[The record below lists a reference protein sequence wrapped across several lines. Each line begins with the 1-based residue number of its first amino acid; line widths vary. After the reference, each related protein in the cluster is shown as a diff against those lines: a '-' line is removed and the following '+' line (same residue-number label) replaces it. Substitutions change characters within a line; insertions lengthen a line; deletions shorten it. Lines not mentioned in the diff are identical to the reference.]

1 MGKKSYVLGFDNFF
15 KQDFSFT
22 WMADSRAARYGHVP
36 FGCTTPGN
44 NILYYTTQPTPAC
57 QLRIIVLVC
66 LSLEVEILLCTFHLA
81 SSLYLKL
88 ISIFNFK
95 SFVSLLFLREI
106 VLLFIYLHK
115 NSLTFL
121 FRFLKFVSH
130 QVLLIWSVHTCP
142 LGDYSIPFFH
152 SFS

>member
-1 MGKKSYVLGFDNFF
+1 MYPPSSIYTHSRFSMFESVKESILVPWFTCWLHFYKICIIKPWEKKSYVLGFDNFF

-95 SFVSLLFLREI
+95 SFVSLLFWG
-106 VLLFIYLHK
+106 K
-115 NSLTFL
+115 
-121 FRFLKFVSH
+121 
-130 QVLLIWSVHTCP
+130 
-142 LGDYSIPFFH
+142 
-152 SFS
+152 